1 MSVTTILPT
10 SRAIRSHLLSE
21 QDHDGFL
28 SKYLAIG
35 EFLQRIM
42 RVDGY
47 TKIDADQ
54 RTLLLLEAADFK
66 NFSKLQIER
75 NFFTFTENANYLFR
89 FFEELSG
96 ELVDIDQLEFADT
109 YGEYEE
115 HITIMHELYQRYE
128 KLCQEKKVLD
138 TIFVPKQYQL
148 NDAYIKSLGAIE
160 LHVLGYLTN
169 FELSLLLQC
178 AALVPVTLNYKANKF
193 NSKLTQKF
201 RDLGCGVEEGYVQR
215 IYLHSLEVERED
227 IYESQIEAEVESF
240 SQLLLQVGFVKQKVY
255 EMIQSGLKPEE
266 IVVVLPDESFAEH
279 LRRHDDENNFNFAMG
294 IPLAQSTFVS
304 SLEAVMQY
312 IENSTVENS
321 ARLNRVGAELY
332 ETLSPLY
339 HASIEGLEF
348 SLLMEPFLEKEHDAA
363 VVDLVREEL
372 YYFEKIIPVLEGATL
387 KSVLHLFSR
396 RIKGKSID
404 DVRGGKITVMGV
416 LETRLVSYRGV
427 IVVNFNE
434 GVVPRKSEKDLFLNS
449 QTRHNAGL
457 PTTSEREDLQKLYY
471 HALFAQASQVK
482 ISYVSSADSVPSRF
496 LTQLS
501 LNLASTQNDVLYA
514 PVIMPLKDY
523 EKVPLE
529 EIKGDYDF
537 TKQRLSATGLKTFL
551 SCKRKFYHKYVA
563 GIKNH
568 EIAKDMPQEH
578 EIGSALHEALQKVYE
593 AQNSFDDINLL
604 RKAVA
609 KELKHSGGN
618 SVLDRYLHKLWM
630 QKLEPF
636 FETEIKRFKEV
647 RVYSCEQKLERV
659 VQGIKLY
666 GVIDRIDTALE
677 GFEVLDYKSGKYKT
691 YTKRTLEGATDFQL
705 EFYYLLASTIGRV
718 EQCGFYDLNKGKIV
732 YEPIMKEKLQK
743 LETILETLAK
753 EKHHEFEMTEKLTEC
768 GYCEYAYLCQRGG
781 VQ

>member
-21 QDHDGFL
+21 QGHDGFL

-35 EFLQRIM
+35 EFLQRII

-47 TKIDADQ
+47 SKIDADQ
-54 RTLLLLEAADFK
+54 RTLLLLEAADFN

-96 ELVDIDQLEFADT
+96 ELVEIDQLEFADT

-138 TIFVPKQYQL
+138 TIFVPKHCQL
-148 NDAYIKSLGAIE
+148 NHAYIKSLGSVE
-160 LHVLGYLTN
+160 LHALGYLTN
-169 FELSLLLQC
+169 FELNLLFQC
-178 AALVPVTLNYKANKF
+178 AAIIPVTINYTANKF

-201 RDLGCGVEEGYVQR
+201 RDLGCAVEEGYVQR
-215 IYLHSLEVERED
+215 IHLDTLVVEKGNIFE
-227 IYESQIEAEVESF
+227 EQIDAEVESF
-240 SQLLLQVGFVKQKVY
+240 SQSLLQVGFVKQKVY
-255 EMIQSGLKPEE
+255 EMTQTGLKPEE

-279 LRRHDDENNFNFAMG
+279 LRRHDTENNFNFAMG
-294 IPLAQSTFVS
+294 IPLVQSLFVS

-332 ETLSPLY
+332 EKLLPFY
-339 HASIEGLEF
+339 HARIDGLEF
-348 SLLMEPFLEKEHDAA
+348 SLLMEPFLEKEHDQA
-363 VVDLVREEL
+363 VVELVKEEL

-387 KSVLHLFSR
+387 KSVLHLFSK
-396 RIKGKSID
+396 RIKAKSVD

-416 LETRLVSYRGV
+416 LETRLVSYKGV

-471 HALFAQASQVK
+471 HALFTQASQVK
-482 ISYVSSADSVPSRF
+482 IAYVSSSDAVPSRF

-501 LNLASTQNDVLYA
+501 LPLATAQNDAHYA
-514 PVIMPLKDY
+514 PIVMPLKHY
-523 EKVPLE
+523 EKVAQE
-529 EIKGDYDF
+529 EMAGEYDF

-568 EIAKDMPQEH
+568 EILKDMPQEH
-578 EIGSALHEALQKVYE
+578 EVGSALHEALQKVYE
-593 AQNSFDDINLL
+593 EQNGFDDIALL

-609 KELKHSGGN
+609 KALKDSGGN

-636 FETEIKRFKEV
+636 FETEIRRFKEV
-647 RVYSCEQKLERV
+647 RVHSCEQKLEAV

-666 GVIDRIDTALE
+666 GVIDRIDATVE

-705 EFYYLLASTIGRV
+705 EFYYLLASTLGTV
-718 EQCGFYDLNKGKIV
+718 EQCGFYDLNKGQIV
-732 YEPIMKEKLQK
+732 YEPIMNEKLEK
-743 LETILETLAK
+743 LEGILETLVT
-753 EKHHEFEMTEKLTEC
+753 EKHHKFEMTEKLTEC